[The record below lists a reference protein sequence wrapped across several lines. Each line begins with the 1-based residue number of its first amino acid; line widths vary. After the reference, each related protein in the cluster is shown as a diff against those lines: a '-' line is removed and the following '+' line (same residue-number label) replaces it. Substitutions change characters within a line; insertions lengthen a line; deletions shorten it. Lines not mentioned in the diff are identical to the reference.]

1 MTLTFPYSV
10 EAVAVVL
17 AIVLAHL
24 LGEGGGVPAVE
35 VLVVPGKA
43 VDQEVR
49 LGG

>member
-10 EAVAVVL
+10 EAVVVG
-17 AIVLAHL
+17 HL

-49 LGG
+49 LS